1 MKGFLKHAE
10 REISEA
16 QAKIKEAKDA
26 GKAGS
31 SAKSGSSSGS
41 SKQPSDTVAG
51 GSFGTRFDALRF
63 VDGMVAD
70 SDSDWD
76 SDSDDEYFG
85 VDFSADSP
93 TGTPASTAPVGYV
106 SAFAGKARA
115 LAGAVSRAASAVCT
129 GVHLLQ
135 TIQALHFP
143 AVTFKH
149 SSAPALTRS
158 AARQLQAAPEE
169 DDADGAV
176 DSEDGESI

>member
-1 MKGFLKHAE
+1 M
-10 REISEA
+10 
-16 QAKIKEAKDA
+16 
-26 GKAGS
+26 
-31 SAKSGSSSGS
+31 
-41 SKQPSDTVAG
+41 
-51 GSFGTRFDALRF
+51 
-63 VDGMVAD
+63 D

-129 GVHLLQ
+129 GVPKPGKFAVHPDTPTDREYTQRDKNKIKGKIKDQCTKTFAVMHLLQ